1 MLKYFLL
8 FNEIFPKIWFFRWSN
23 WRKCKVSVNHPF
35 CLTHS
40 SRGSCKVFEAV
51 SRGVLKKAAMKN
63 FIKSIG
69 KYLQWNSSSN
79 KVAGLVLA
87 LQVFS
92 PEFCGFFRIAILHS
106 IPGWLHLHLW
116 SKEEDG
122 PIAVY
127 CTIHQRNLTR
137 SHMRRFLKHWNV
149 MKKIGPSFSPFFD

>member
-1 MLKYFLL
+1 MKYFRRFDFLGGRIGENAKFQLITL
-8 FNEIFPKIWFFRWSN
+8 FVWPILPVVLAKYLKQS
-23 WRKCKVSVNHPF
+23 
-35 CLTHS
+35 
-40 SRGSCKVFEAV
+40 
-51 SRGVLKKAAMKN
+51 SRGVLKKAVMKN

-137 SHMRRFLKHWNV
+137 SHMKRFLKHWNV

>member
-1 MLKYFLL
+1 MKYFQRFDFLGGRIGENAKFQLITL
-8 FNEIFPKIWFFRWSN
+8 FVWPILPVVLAKYLKQS
-23 WRKCKVSVNHPF
+23 
-35 CLTHS
+35 
-40 SRGSCKVFEAV
+40 
-51 SRGVLKKAAMKN
+51 SRGVLKKAVMKN

-137 SHMRRFLKHWNV
+137 SHMKRFLKHWNV

>member
-1 MLKYFLL
+1 MKYFQRFDFLGGRIGENAKFQLITL
-8 FNEIFPKIWFFRWSN
+8 FVWPILPVVLAKYLKQS
-23 WRKCKVSVNHPF
+23 
-35 CLTHS
+35 
-40 SRGSCKVFEAV
+40 
-51 SRGVLKKAAMKN
+51 SRGVLKKAVMKN

>member
-1 MLKYFLL
+1 MKYFQRFDFLGGRIGENAKFQLITL
-8 FNEIFPKIWFFRWSN
+8 FVWPILPVVLAKYLKQS
-23 WRKCKVSVNHPF
+23 
-35 CLTHS
+35 
-40 SRGSCKVFEAV
+40 
-51 SRGVLKKAAMKN
+51 SRGVLKKAVMKN

-137 SHMRRFLKHWNV
+137 SHLRRFLKHWNV

>member
-1 MLKYFLL
+1 MKYFQRFDFLGGRIGENAKFQLITL
-8 FNEIFPKIWFFRWSN
+8 FVWPILPVVLAKYLKQS
-23 WRKCKVSVNHPF
+23 
-35 CLTHS
+35 
-40 SRGSCKVFEAV
+40 
-51 SRGVLKKAAMKN
+51 SRGVLKKAVMKN

-69 KYLQWNSSSN
+69 KYLQWNSSSS

-137 SHMRRFLKHWNV
+137 SHMKRFLKHWNV

>member
-1 MLKYFLL
+1 MKYFQRFDFLGGRIGENAKFQLITLFVWPLL
-8 FNEIFPKIWFFRWSN
+8 PVVLAKYLKQS
-23 WRKCKVSVNHPF
+23 
-35 CLTHS
+35 
-40 SRGSCKVFEAV
+40 
-51 SRGVLKKAAMKN
+51 SRGVLKKAVMKN

-69 KYLQWNSSSN
+69 KYLQWNSSSS

>member
-1 MLKYFLL
+1 MKYFQRFDFLGGRIGENAKFQLITL
-8 FNEIFPKIWFFRWSN
+8 FVWPILPVVLAKYLKQS
-23 WRKCKVSVNHPF
+23 
-35 CLTHS
+35 
-40 SRGSCKVFEAV
+40 
-51 SRGVLKKAAMKN
+51 SRGVLKKAVMKN

-79 KVAGLVLA
+79 KVAGLVLT

>member
-1 MLKYFLL
+1 MKYFQRFDFLGGRIGENAKFQLITL
-8 FNEIFPKIWFFRWSN
+8 FVWPNLPVVLAKYLKQS
-23 WRKCKVSVNHPF
+23 
-35 CLTHS
+35 
-40 SRGSCKVFEAV
+40 
-51 SRGVLKKAAMKN
+51 SRGVLKKAVMKN

>member
-1 MLKYFLL
+1 MKYFRRFDFLGGRIGENAKFQLITL
-8 FNEIFPKIWFFRWSN
+8 FVWPILPVVLAKYLKQS
-23 WRKCKVSVNHPF
+23 
-35 CLTHS
+35 
-40 SRGSCKVFEAV
+40 
-51 SRGVLKKAAMKN
+51 SRGVLKKAVMKN

-116 SKEEDG
+116 SKKEDG

>member
-1 MLKYFLL
+1 MKYFQRFDFLGGRIGENAKFQLITL
-8 FNEIFPKIWFFRWSN
+8 FVWPILPVVLAKYLKQS
-23 WRKCKVSVNHPF
+23 
-35 CLTHS
+35 
-40 SRGSCKVFEAV
+40 
-51 SRGVLKKAAMKN
+51 SRGVLKKAVMKN

-69 KYLQWNSSSN
+69 KHLQWNSSSI

>member
-1 MLKYFLL
+1 MKYFRRFDFLGGRIGENAKFQLITL
-8 FNEIFPKIWFFRWSN
+8 FVWPILPVVLAKYLKQS
-23 WRKCKVSVNHPF
+23 
-35 CLTHS
+35 
-40 SRGSCKVFEAV
+40 
-51 SRGVLKKAAMKN
+51 SRGVLKKAVMKN

>member
-1 MLKYFLL
+1 MKYFQRFDFLGGRIGENGKFQLITL
-8 FNEIFPKIWFFRWSN
+8 FVWPILPVVLAKYLKQS
-23 WRKCKVSVNHPF
+23 
-35 CLTHS
+35 
-40 SRGSCKVFEAV
+40 
-51 SRGVLKKAAMKN
+51 SRGVLKKAVMKN

>member
-1 MLKYFLL
+1 MKYFQRFDFLGGRIGENAKFQLITL
-8 FNEIFPKIWFFRWSN
+8 FVWPILPVVLAKYLKQS
-23 WRKCKVSVNHPF
+23 
-35 CLTHS
+35 
-40 SRGSCKVFEAV
+40 
-51 SRGVLKKAAMKN
+51 SRGVLKKAVMKN

-116 SKEEDG
+116 SKKEDG

>member
-1 MLKYFLL
+1 MKYFQRFDFLGGPIGENAKFQLITL
-8 FNEIFPKIWFFRWSN
+8 FVWPILPVVLAKYLKQS
-23 WRKCKVSVNHPF
+23 
-35 CLTHS
+35 
-40 SRGSCKVFEAV
+40 
-51 SRGVLKKAAMKN
+51 SRGVLKKAVMKN

-137 SHMRRFLKHWNV
+137 SHMKRFLKHWNV

>member
-1 MLKYFLL
+1 MKYFQRFDFLGGRIGENAKFQLITL
-8 FNEIFPKIWFFRWSN
+8 FVWPILPVVLAKYLKQS
-23 WRKCKVSVNHPF
+23 
-35 CLTHS
+35 
-40 SRGSCKVFEAV
+40 
-51 SRGVLKKAAMKN
+51 SRGVLKKAVMKN

-87 LQVFS
+87 LQLFS

-137 SHMRRFLKHWNV
+137 SHMKRFLKHWNV

>member
-1 MLKYFLL
+1 MKYFQRFDFLGGRIGENAKFQLITL
-8 FNEIFPKIWFFRWSN
+8 FVWPILPVVLAKYLKQS
-23 WRKCKVSVNHPF
+23 
-35 CLTHS
+35 
-40 SRGSCKVFEAV
+40 
-51 SRGVLKKAAMKN
+51 SRGVLKKAVMEN